1 MQMSQPIS
9 NVYIEIYKDGILVAT
24 GYTDANGQL
33 ELLLQSGTYKIRA
46 SKSGYETV
54 EKTVV
59 VEANTSVTIPM
70 CKQKK
75 LMFVKQS
82 TKVPEYNK
90 LVFVRQRTL

>member
-1 MQMSQPIS
+1 MGASQIIP
-9 NVYIEIYKDGILVAT
+9 NVYIEVYKDGVLVVT

-33 ELLLQSGTYKIRA
+33 ELLLQAGTYKIRA

-59 VEANTSVTIPM
+59 VEADTSVTIPM

-75 LMFVKQS
+75 LIFPKQGVK
-82 TKVPEYNK
+82 KPEYNK
-90 LVFVRQRTL
+90 LIFVRQRAL